1 MGRLPLRPAPKA
13 GTTATMAIPTED
25 TMDMEDTMEAIT
37 DIPTDTGR
45 EMLRINNKAD
55 LLLRPRL
62 ILNTCSMDIITPPLT
77 LILLQLLLL
86 NPSPTMPTQEVPSM
100 PSLSVKPRLRPAP
113 NLGTTVTMA
122 ILTDTTVMEATT
134 ETTMEATTD
143 IPTDTGGNK

>member
-77 LILLQLLLL
+77 LIPWL
-86 NPSPTMPTQEVPSM
+86 T
-100 PSLSVKPRLRPAP
+100 A
-113 NLGTTVTMA
+113 TTTPIQPL
-122 ILTDTTVMEATT
+122 ILTLA
-134 ETTMEATTD
+134 
-143 IPTDTGGNK
+143 PQ